1 MRLDPGGGEGQGEPC
16 LEALEE
22 TVWPGS
28 LRVGAGGGG
37 LSWRPVSAGTAA
49 VDGDPWRAGV
59 RRRRGRCLGE
69 SPGIL
74 KDVS

>member
-28 LRVGAGGGG
+28 LRGAGRGGI
-37 LSWRPVSAGTAA
+37 LSWRSVSAGTAA
-49 VDGDPWRAGV
+49 VGGDPWRAGGQAEEGRMP
-59 RRRRGRCLGE
+59 RRVPR
-69 SPGIL
+69 
-74 KDVS
+74 DT